1 MKIKELNPQK
11 NPRLPDEADS
21 EVWQEA
27 VKGVRKIKNP
37 NLDLSKPA
45 PKEFIIRE
53 NVNVFEAYGGEDLS
67 FLIPGAADNIDAN
80 TMRRFK
86 RGEFAI
92 EAVLDLHGCTSEESF
107 GKVENFIKKAYLR
120 QKRCVQIV
128 TGKGLHREDDIF
140 AARGVLR
147 DLVPQWLNNGLLR
160 PLILTFDYSRPED
173 GGEGALTILLRR
185 RRNR

>member
-1 MKIKELNPQK
+1 MKIKELKPQK

-107 GKVENFIKKAYLR
+107 GKVENFIKKAYLAAKTLCSDCDR
-120 QKRCVQIV
+120 KRPASGRRHIC
-128 TGKGLHREDDIF
+128 RPRRF
-140 AARGVLR
+140 AGFGPPMA
-147 DLVPQWLNNGLLR
+147 
-160 PLILTFDYSRPED
+160 E
-173 GGEGALTILLRR
+173 
-185 RRNR
+185 

>member
-1 MKIKELNPQK
+1 MKIKELKPQK
-11 NPRLPDEADS
+11 NPLQPDETDGAF
-21 EVWQEA
+21 WQEA

-45 PKEFIIRE
+45 PKEFVIRE
-53 NVNVFEAYGGEDLS
+53 NVNVFEAYGGEKLR
-67 FLIPGAADNIDAN
+67 FLVPGDSEGIDAN

-92 EAVLDLHGCTSEESF
+92 EAVLDLHGYTSEESF
-107 GKVENFIKKAYLR
+107 DKVEHFIKKAYLR

-140 AARGVLR
+140 AVRGVLK
-147 DLVPQWLNNGLLR
+147 DLVPQWLNGALLR

-185 RRNR
+185 KRER

>member
-1 MKIKELNPQK
+1 M
-11 NPRLPDEADS
+11 
-21 EVWQEA
+21 
-27 VKGVRKIKNP
+27 
-37 NLDLSKPA
+37 
-45 PKEFIIRE
+45 
-53 NVNVFEAYGGEDLS
+53 
-67 FLIPGAADNIDAN
+67 
-80 TMRRFK
+80 
-86 RGEFAI
+86 
-92 EAVLDLHGCTSEESF
+92 
-107 GKVENFIKKAYLR
+107 R

>member
-1 MKIKELNPQK
+1 MIYRN
-11 NPRLPDEADS
+11 RH
-21 EVWQEA
+21 
-27 VKGVRKIKNP
+27 
-37 NLDLSKPA
+37 

-140 AARGVLR
+140 AACGVLR